1 MGIDVDGKVMHLYC
15 DVRGE
20 KVEISFRTFDDLI
33 NYKKRN
39 NWKSQRRNGE
49 WEEVCPGCQE
59 VE

>member
-15 DVRGE
+15 DVCGE
-20 KVEISFRTFDDLI
+20 KVEISFFTFDYLI

-49 WEEVCPGCQE
+49 WEEVCPECQE
-59 VE
+59 AE

>member
-15 DVRGE
+15 DVCGE
-20 KVEISFRTFDDLI
+20 KTEMSFRTFDEII

-49 WEEVCPGCQE
+49 WEEVCPECQE

>member
-1 MGIDVDGKVMHLYC
+1 MGIDVDGKVMNLYC
-15 DVRGE
+15 DVCGE

-49 WEEVCPGCQE
+49 WEEVCPECQE
-59 VE
+59 AE

>member
-1 MGIDVDGKVMHLYC
+1 MNLYC
-15 DVRGE
+15 DVCGE
-20 KVEISFRTFDDLI
+20 KVEISFRTFDEII

-49 WEEVCPGCQE
+49 WEEVCPECQE